1 MIFLYRKQQWHHLEP
16 LLWLSWPDLSTECWF
31 QINLGCWYFKKSLG
45 LTCPVLVGS
54 QMGHINSEKK
64 KKDRNYHFNC
74 QHMLPSL
81 FIFLGRRHINLHLNL
96 APKILN
102 LEVAKMHN
110 GSNGWLI
117 PVRKCREHFLK
128 VPSQATLSG
137 PSWCPPISNVD
148 FCGRSAFFRRFA
160 FGVQQR
166 IGLLPSASAVVHS
179 GIQELE
185 SKKS

>member
-1 MIFLYRKQQWHHLEP
+1 
-16 LLWLSWPDLSTECWF
+16 
-31 QINLGCWYFKKSLG
+31 
-45 LTCPVLVGS
+45 
-54 QMGHINSEKK
+54 
-64 KKDRNYHFNC
+64 
-74 QHMLPSL
+74 MLPSL

-179 GIQELE
+179 VIQELE
-185 SKKS
+185 LDMSAANKFAGKNRKKSQICCVDFLSTK